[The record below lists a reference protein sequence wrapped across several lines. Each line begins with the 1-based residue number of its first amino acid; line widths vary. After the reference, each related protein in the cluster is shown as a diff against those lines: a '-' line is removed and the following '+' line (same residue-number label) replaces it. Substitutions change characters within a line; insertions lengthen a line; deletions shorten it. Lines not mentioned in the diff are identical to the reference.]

1 MRRLV
6 LFLVQIAFMVSLE
19 AQTFYYYKGE
29 RIPISID
36 TVRYTIFFS
45 SDHVLRETGIL
56 KSEEGMSGKNFC
68 IIGQKQLDEV
78 GLKSGATEILSV
90 EPVIAP
96 SQTPVSN
103 LFLCKNTNG
112 KRYRFFERFCCKE
125 WLQGGTSSG
134 INAFVVCTIYFNLFC
149 WQFYRNGN
157 KCFETGRVEE
167 VDPGFIFNSQT
178 SGGDD
183 EPMWGKQWGLEA
195 INVTEAWGLTKGHFT
210 TVVAVLDKGIEA
222 SHIEF
227 QENLLDGYDVISGG
241 NAVVYGDHGTHV
253 AGIIAAG
260 INGQFVAG
268 VAPDARLMPVSHPLT
283 ATATASEEL
292 ANGLTWAWQNGASVI
307 NNSWGGS
314 GR

>member
-36 TVRYTIFFS
+36 TVRCTIFFS

-149 WQFYRNGN
+149 WQFYRNG
-157 KCFETGRVEE
+157 
-167 VDPGFIFNSQT
+167 
-178 SGGDD
+178 
-183 EPMWGKQWGLEA
+183 KQM
-195 INVTEAWGLTKGHFT
+195 F
-210 TVVAVLDKGIEA
+210 
-222 SHIEF
+222 
-227 QENLLDGYDVISGG
+227 
-241 NAVVYGDHGTHV
+241 
-253 AGIIAAG
+253 
-260 INGQFVAG
+260 
-268 VAPDARLMPVSHPLT
+268 
-283 ATATASEEL
+283 
-292 ANGLTWAWQNGASVI
+292 
-307 NNSWGGS
+307 
-314 GR
+314 